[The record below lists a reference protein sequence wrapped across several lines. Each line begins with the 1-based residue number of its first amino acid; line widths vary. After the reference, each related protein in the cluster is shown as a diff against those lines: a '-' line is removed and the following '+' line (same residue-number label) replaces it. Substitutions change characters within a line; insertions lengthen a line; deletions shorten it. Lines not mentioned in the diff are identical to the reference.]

1 MKNMKKSKIGKVDYS
16 DLKNPPEKHER
27 ASAHYC
33 ADKDFDV
40 TFIRPSSIKG
50 TKNPDC
56 MIKGRIWELK
66 SPTTYS
72 DSSFEYNF
80 KKASSQ
86 SKNII
91 FDLRRLNARNEQK
104 YLKELIKRG
113 NSRTIKA
120 LIVITRDGRRVDI
133 KGKF

>member
-1 MKNMKKSKIGKVDYS
+1 MKKSKVGKVDYS
-16 DLKNPPEKHER
+16 TLKTPPEKHER
-27 ASAHYC
+27 VTANYFAN
-33 ADKDFDV
+33 KGFDV
-40 TFIRPSSIKG
+40 VFIRPSSVKG
-50 TKNPDC
+50 SNNPDC
-56 MIKGRIWELK
+56 TINGRIWELK

-80 KKASSQ
+80 KKAISQ

-91 FDLRRLNARNEQK
+91 FDLRRLNKRDEQK
-104 YLKELIKRG
+104 YLKELTKRG

-120 LIVITRDGRRVDI
+120 LVAITRDGRKVDI